1 MKLMSYITHMKLQRL
16 ILMINLFSI
25 FDEIENELMQSLE
38 NGIEEIEKN
47 LQ

>member
-1 MKLMSYITHMKLQRL
+1 
-16 ILMINLFSI
+16 MINLFSI

-47 LQ
+47 LQWKTQGNVNFYWHDVK

>member
-1 MKLMSYITHMKLQRL
+1 MKIMSYIMNLRLKRL

>member
-1 MKLMSYITHMKLQRL
+1 
-16 ILMINLFSI
+16 MINLFSI

>member
-1 MKLMSYITHMKLQRL
+1 MSYIMNLRLKRL